1 MSHIMGQ
8 ECQTVPQCLV
18 TLEKKNNI
26 CLKKC
31 VDGHVKHNIFI
42 FCGLIKKK
50 EKRERGWGER
60 RGKKGEEGEDM
71 LRFSPAP
78 HHLEAEVTHRF

>member
-1 MSHIMGQ
+1 MGQ

-50 EKRERGWGER
+50 EKREREDGER
-60 RGKKGEEGEDM
+60 DGERKERKERTCLGFLQPLTIWKQKSHTDSEN
-71 LRFSPAP
+71 
-78 HHLEAEVTHRF
+78 